1 MTASAPKVL
10 LVGVGNSGTT
20 MLGNLIHELLAA
32 QGFPRYH
39 YEPLYW
45 SGLEGERNI
54 TLNPSAIEEHRHFPL
69 LPDKA
74 VTAWPWLDAFIE
86 QLSGLAKFI
95 RLGSR
100 IRLALRHPVKVVW
113 ITRELYSYL
122 GSMQKNFPRCLPDA
136 GWHHR
141 PGRYDDFE
149 RLQLLYP
156 GVDLRPEDEYRVE
169 VEAAWWHLHNS
180 QMLRCLETG
189 RIVHVRYEDFCE
201 NPGLHLER
209 IAAFI
214 DAPFREL
221 RAVSDI
227 HPVQERPVALLPRNI
242 WIIEA
247 IAGSLNRTLY
257 PHRHLDNTGHE
268 HAAC

>member
-1 MTASAPKVL
+1 MAAAAPKII

-20 MLGNLIHELLAA
+20 MLGNAINALLAE
-32 QGFPRYH
+32 QGFPCYH

-45 SGLEGERNI
+45 SGIEGERHI
-54 TLNPSAIEEHRHFPL
+54 KLNPAALQEHCRFPL
-69 LPDKA
+69 LPDETA
-74 VTAWPWLDAFIE
+74 TAWPWLDTFIA

-141 PGRYDDFE
+141 PGQYDDFG
-149 RLQLLYP
+149 RLRLLYRDF
-156 GVDLRPEDEYRVE
+156 DLQPDEAYRIE
-169 VEAAWWHLHNS
+169 AEAAWWHLHNS
-180 QMLRCLETG
+180 QMLRFLESN
-189 RIVHVRYEDFCE
+189 RIVHIRYEEFCAD
-201 NPGLHLER
+201 PVQHLAR

-214 DAPFREL
+214 EVRFTRSAGL
-221 RAVSDI
+221 AGI
-227 HPVQERPVALLPRNI
+227 HPALERPVELLPRSVRV
-242 WIIEA
+242 IES
-247 IAGSLNRTLY
+247 IAGSLNRALY
-257 PHRHLDNTGHE
+257 PRRHVTAPGL
-268 HAAC
+268 